1 MSKIAGAVEYL
12 FKRSFMERP
21 GLSRN
26 FMLKSFFSSLVGRAG
41 SGPSDIGDTNK
52 KDNSRKGREHSIN
65 NDPEDENFPEL
76 RNTSDSSSDFEL
88 ESGGKEKMHYK
99 GATDNASSS
108 HKKNFLLQSKYS
120 GGTISSR
127 KELGLDLEL
136 MSARPTIDLDGFG
149 GFSDSKSG
157 SDFNIGSDDNFNSD
171 NDDDYNSGSASDQGN
186 SNNKD
191 DMSSMISRIKKN
203 LSIEKKEEEE
213 NEIMLISQ
221 KQEEQALKG
230 MAVKHDLEEYQRLIG
245 LRIDLQP
252 LIQLSNAIPY
262 PPERI
267 IMPLALKDKSFKNEL
282 GKLLKG
288 TMSVSSDF
296 IALFESICCSKTKS
310 VLGLSEPEEMEKALS
325 FLDSSMTEEWR
336 TSLDDWHQ
344 KVHLGDSFSS
354 KKMKIINQGIF
365 AQLEMATRDM
375 SRLLKRTKVQR
386 PTSLKRN
393 LPSSFYED
401 AGEQYFDDQDFY
413 NVLCRDWIDSRV
425 DGSSTSTSSSSSYSI
440 KPLSNAGEKQ
450 AETKAS
456 KGRKIRYDTHAKLV
470 NYMIPRSSSLEWG
483 EEKINSFFASVF
495 PVA

>member
-1 MSKIAGAVEYL
+1 
-12 FKRSFMERP
+12 
-21 GLSRN
+21 
-26 FMLKSFFSSLVGRAG
+26 MLKSFFSSLVGRTG
-41 SGPSDIGDTNK
+41 SAPSDIGDTNK
-52 KDNSRKGREHSIN
+52 KDNSKKGKEHSIN

-76 RNTSDSSSDFEL
+76 RNTSDSGSDSEFEG
-88 ESGGKEKMHYK
+88 GGKEKMHYK
-99 GATDNASSS
+99 GVTDNASSS
-108 HKKNFLLQSKYS
+108 HKKNFLSQSKYS

-136 MSARPTIDLDGFG
+136 MSTRPTIDLDGF
-149 GFSDSKSG
+149 SDGSG
-157 SDFNIGSDDNFNSD
+157 LSDDDFNSD
-171 NDDDYNSGSASDQGN
+171 NDDDFNSDNENGNGNTNDNNSENDGDQFD

-191 DMSSMISRIKKN
+191 DLSSMISRIKKN
-203 LSIEKKEEEE
+203 LSIEKKEEEQ

-230 MAVKHDLEEYQRLIG
+230 MIVKNDLEEYQRVIG

-262 PPERI
+262 PPERTTL
-267 IMPLALKDKSFKNEL
+267 PLALKDNNFKKDL

-288 TMSVSSDF
+288 TMTVSADF
-296 IALFESICCSKTKS
+296 ISLFESICYSKTKS
-310 VLGLSEPEEMEKALS
+310 IVDFSGPEEMEKALT

-336 TSLDDWHQ
+336 TSLDEWHQ

-354 KKMKIINQGIF
+354 KNMKIINQGIF

-386 PTSLKRN
+386 PSSLKRN

-401 AGEQYFDDQDFY
+401 ACEQYFDDQDFY

-425 DGSSTSTSSSSSYSI
+425 DSGSSSSSSSSSLSSTSSSYSI
-440 KPLSNAGEKQ
+440 KPLSNAEGKQ

-470 NYMIPRSSSLEWG
+470 NYMIPRSSSLEWE